1 MRENKKRREGRINP
15 LVLLLCSREED
26 EEEGRKRKSL
36 FPVFAGGGWVVK
48 KERKKERK
56 KEEEKAL
63 SLFVFRPDR
72 ALRTDCVLLKNNS
85 TTNRHQHVSSAFES
99 LQRSATIT
107 IADFYH
113 PTRNL
118 QMS

>member
-1 MRENKKRREGRINP
+1 
-15 LVLLLCSREED
+15 
-26 EEEGRKRKSL
+26 
-36 FPVFAGGGWVVK
+36 
-48 KERKKERK
+48 
-56 KEEEKAL
+56 
-63 SLFVFRPDR
+63 
-72 ALRTDCVLLKNNS
+72 VLLKNNS